1 MADQRWLLVGLGNPG
16 PPYAASRHNAGFMVA
31 DLLAARI
38 GAAFKR
44 HRSRAQ
50 VAEGRLAGR
59 PVTLAKPQG
68 FMNLSGGPVAS
79 LSGFYK
85 IPPARVVIIHDELD
99 LPFGAIRL
107 KLGGGNNGHNG
118 LRSVTAALGTRDYYR
133 VRFGIGRPPG
143 RLDPADYVLR
153 DFSAAE
159 REQLPQ
165 LLASCADAVTALLEH
180 GLGAA
185 QNWVHAAQ
193 KPGAS

>member
-1 MADQRWLLVGLGNPG
+1 MADQRWLVAGLGNPG
-16 PPYAASRHNAGFMVA
+16 QQYAANRHNAGFMVA

-50 VAEGRLAGR
+50 VAEGRLAGV

-79 LSGFYK
+79 LCGFYK
-85 IPPARVVIIHDELD
+85 IPPERVVVVHDELD
-99 LPFGAIRL
+99 IPFGAIRL
-107 KLGGGNNGHNG
+107 KLGGGDNGHNG
-118 LRSVTAALGTRDYYR
+118 LRSVTAALGTRDYHR
-133 VRFGIGRPPG
+133 ARFGIGRPPG
-143 RLDPADYVLR
+143 RMDPADYVLR

-159 REQLPQ
+159 REQLPG
-165 LLASCADAVTALLEH
+165 LLASCADAVTALLGH

-185 QNWVHAAQ
+185 QNKFHPAQ
-193 KPGAS
+193 QPGTA